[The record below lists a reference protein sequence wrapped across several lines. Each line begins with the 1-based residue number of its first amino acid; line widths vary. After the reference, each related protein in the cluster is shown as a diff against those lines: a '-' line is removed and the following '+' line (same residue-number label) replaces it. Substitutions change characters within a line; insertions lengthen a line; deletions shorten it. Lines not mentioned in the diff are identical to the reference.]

1 MLGFSYAS
9 RICDIGSSSKMA
21 PPGPTVELLGRIA
34 YEFSLV
40 QPYIPTYLHL
50 LVSALFPI
58 YSGAHASLS
67 RPSSAAEPPKRTKH
81 ARDEPDDDED
91 IPDEQTQKMEG
102 LSPTDAIMFPLL
114 AGSTLAGLYF
124 LIKWLNDPIL
134 LNKILNW
141 YFSVFGILSV
151 AKLLADIMGVVTS
164 FVFPARY
171 RDDGVVWVVKPKQ
184 RVAIPKFSN
193 GNGGAVRASPFPGP
207 LSRVKLPRVLREVLW
222 TLRELPSQK
231 VTIRAFLRSIIE
243 ANIPINLHGL
253 IGLSVAVVA
262 GGYFNLVAKPWWL
275 TNLLGFGFSYSAL
288 QYMSPTT
295 FWTGTLILS
304 SLFFYDIYFVFFTP
318 MMVTV
323 ATKLDIPI
331 KLLFPRPATPGADP
345 TKPALSMLGLGDVVL
360 PGIMIGLALRFD
372 LYLFYVRKQTRRA
385 SVDDSEGKDLTETKA
400 KDTKPTVEVV
410 KARWRPATGGW
421 GERLWL
427 GSAGNSGGGNDE
439 GGAFPKT
446 YFHTSLSGYVL
457 GMLCTLGVMH
467 VFGHAQPALLYL
479 VPGVLGSLWGTAL
492 IKGDIKT
499 MWTYSEAVKE
509 DDSKG
514 ESDGKAKP
522 VDSIFSLSRAETTA
536 KRLKKNMVQGE
547 NEKKE
552 NEGAKDG
559 SSEKSSFENS
569 FFARERKRELFFFSV
584 TLPSL
589 SKQSNKGT
597 NNAESGTEVKVA
609 RTLEE
614 ELRIASESNLAAS
627 TATTPSTSS
636 GDESPVGQTLDE
648 ESKEPAL
655 KRRRRE

>member
-1 MLGFSYAS
+1 MVDF
-9 RICDIGSSSKMA
+9 
-21 PPGPTVELLGRIA
+21 LGRVA
-34 YEFSLV
+34 YEFSLI

-58 YSGAHASLS
+58 YTGAHASLS
-67 RPSSAAEPPKRTKH
+67 RPISAAEPPKRTKH
-81 ARDEPDDDED
+81 AQDESEDDED
-91 IPDEQTQKMEG
+91 IPDEPVQKMEG

-114 AGSTLAGLYF
+114 AGSTLAGLYL
-124 LIKWLNDPIL
+124 LIKWLDDPIL

-141 YFSVFGILSV
+141 YFSIFGILSV
-151 AKLLADIMGVVTS
+151 ARLLTDIMGVATS
-164 FVFPARY
+164 LVFPARY
-171 RDDGVVWVVKPKQ
+171 SDDGVVWVVKARQK
-184 RVAIPKFSN
+184 VAIPKSSN
-193 GNGGAVRASPFPGP
+193 GRGDVARRSPLPGL
-207 LSRVKLPRVLREVLW
+207 LSRITLPPTMREALWILRV
-222 TLRELPSQK
+222 LPSQK
-231 VTIRAFLRSIIE
+231 VTIRAYVRSIIE
-243 ANIPINLHGL
+243 ANIPLGL
-253 IGLSVAVVA
+253 QGLTSLLFAILA

-275 TNLLGFGFSYSAL
+275 TNLLDFGFSYSAL

-345 TKPALSMLGLGDVVL
+345 SKPALSMLGLGDVVL

-372 LYLFYVRKQTRRA
+372 LYLFYLRKQTRGPP
-385 SVDDSEGKDLTETKA
+385 VTVNNSEENDTTDTST
-400 KDTKPTVEVV
+400 KDTKPTERVV
-410 KARWRPATGGW
+410 KPQWRPATGGW

-427 GSAGNSGGGNDE
+427 GSAGTSEGGNEE

-446 YFHTSLSGYVL
+446 YFHASLSGYIL

-499 MWTYSEAVKE
+499 IWTYTEAVDE
-509 DDSKG
+509 DESKG
-514 ESDGKAKP
+514 EDAKAKR
-522 VDSIFSLSRAETTA
+522 VDSIFSLSKVEKTA
-536 KRLKKNMVQGE
+536 KRLEKNFVRGGDA
-547 NEKKE
+547 KE
-552 NEGAKDG
+552 TNSGTQARTSKR
-559 SSEKSSFENS
+559 SNFENS
-569 FFARERKRELFFFSV
+569 FFARERKRELFFFSI
-584 TLPSL
+584 TLPPAP
-589 SKQSNKGT
+589 KQTKKVT
-597 NNAESGTEVKVA
+597 NDLDSGTEVKAA

-614 ELRIASESNLAAS
+614 ELRMASESNLTTNMAA
-627 TATTPSTSS
+627 TPSSSS

-648 ESKEPAL
+648 LSKEPAL

>member
-1 MLGFSYAS
+1 
-9 RICDIGSSSKMA
+9 MA
-21 PPGPTVELLGRIA
+21 PPGPTTELLGRLA
-34 YEFSLV
+34 YEFALV

-58 YSGAHASLS
+58 YTGAHASLS

-81 ARDEPDDDED
+81 ARDDSDDDED
-91 IPDEQTQKMEG
+91 TPDEQVQKMEG

-124 LIKWLNDPIL
+124 LIKWLNDPVL

-141 YFSVFGILSV
+141 YFSIFGILSV
-151 AKLLADIMGVVTS
+151 AKLLTDIMGVATS
-164 FVFPARY
+164 FAFPARY
-171 RDDGVVWVVKPKQ
+171 CDNGVMWVVMPKQ
-184 RVAIPKFSN
+184 RVVISKSAD
-193 GNGGAVRASPFPGP
+193 GNGGAARRSPLPGL
-207 LSRVKLPRVLREVLW
+207 LSRITLPSFMRETLW

-231 VTIRAFLRSIIE
+231 VTIRAYIRSIVE
-243 ANIPINLHGL
+243 TNMPVGSQGL
-253 IGLSVAVVA
+253 IGLLLATLA
-262 GGYFNLVAKPWWL
+262 GGYFNLIGKPWWL

-331 KLLFPRPATPGADP
+331 KLLFPRPAAPGADP

-372 LYLFYVRKQTRRA
+372 LYLFYLRKQTRKA
-385 SVDDSEGKDLTETKA
+385 PVNTSEGERLTEISA
-400 KDTKPTVEVV
+400 KDTQSTDKVV
-410 KARWRPATGGW
+410 KAQWRPATGGW

-427 GSAGNSGGGNDE
+427 GSAGMSRGGNEE

-446 YFHTSLSGYVL
+446 YFHAGLFGYVL

-479 VPGVLGSLWGTAL
+479 VPGVVGSLWGTAL

-499 MWTYSEAVKE
+499 MWEYTEAVDE
-509 DDSKG
+509 DDPKG
-514 ESDGKAKP
+514 ESDPNPKQM
-522 VDSIFSLSRAETTA
+522 DSIFSLSRAERTA
-536 KRLKKNMVQGE
+536 KRLERNMGQ
-547 NEKKE
+547 
-552 NEGAKDG
+552 GAKAKDDDKAIKEG
-559 SSEKSSFENS
+559 SSEESSFENS

-584 TLPSL
+584 TLPPS
-589 SKQSNKGT
+589 SKRSEKATNKL
-597 NNAESGTEVKVA
+597 ESGTDMKA
-609 RTLEE
+609 AGTLEE
-614 ELRIASESNLAAS
+614 LIKTASESNLAVS
-627 TATTPSTSS
+627 TAATPSTSS
-636 GDESPVGQTLDE
+636 GDESPVLQTPDE

-655 KRRRRE
+655 KRRRHD